1 MNKANSNANHAAYIA
16 FLIINNNES
25 LVKNGI
31 NHAKPYAN
39 LYKISNFAV

>member
-1 MNKANSNANHAAYIA
+1 MNKANSNANHAGCIA

-25 LVKNGI
+25 LVKNAI
-31 NHAKPYAN
+31 NHANLYAN